1 MEHEVFVPFPV
12 GRLREVLADPVRV
25 ARAIPGLQQDASAG
39 ADSAARADGGSPPV
53 SGTGQDGA
61 DGASRTGTGQGLGDA
76 RVAGRLKVR
85 VAGHTIT
92 YRGAFRV
99 SAQGDGSYA
108 VEGDAT
114 EVRGGGAVK
123 LALTLRLLPAEGGTT
138 LAFGGT
144 ASGDGRM
151 AELPRDA
158 VVSTGTRLLTRI
170 GEALAADLASQP
182 ESGSSA
188 DSGSG
193 SGADAATG
201 SGSEAATEPTR
212 APEPTPAAEAGLAPE
227 PTPAPE
233 AGPASAA
240 GPGPQAGQTS
250 EAGPGTEPEAGPV
263 APAAEPEPEAG
274 PAPVAEPEG
283 GPAPDADSAPDGES
297 DDESDDEAV
306 PGFEAD
312 VTSSPLGPAG
322 EDDEF
327 DGEDF
332 VAETGEPGRADA
344 MAEAAHARRTMIG
357 RSAEEVDHA
366 PPRGR
371 YAPVPPPEATAARAT
386 LRWAAPA
393 AALALA
399 SAIALTRA
407 LRKRR

>member
-1 MEHEVFVPFPV
+1 MEHEVFVPFPA
-12 GRLREVLADPVRV
+12 GRLREALADPVRV
-25 ARAIPGLQQDASAG
+25 ARAVPGLQQDASAV
-39 ADSAARADGGSPPV
+39 ADSAAEAAGGAPPLSGAGQDTADGSAP
-53 SGTGQDGA
+53 A
-61 DGASRTGTGQGLGDA
+61 DGSASAGRDAGVA

-99 SAQGDGSYA
+99 TARTDGSYA

-114 EVRGGGAVK
+114 EVRGTGTVK

-144 ASGDGRM
+144 ASGDGRL
-151 AELPRDA
+151 AELPHDA
-158 VVSTGTRLLTRI
+158 VTSTGARLLTRF
-170 GEALAADLASQP
+170 GEALTTDLTSRPASEP
-182 ESGSSA
+182 GTGA
-188 DSGSG
+188 GSG
-193 SGADAATG
+193 R
-201 SGSEAATEPTR
+201 ETE
-212 APEPTPAAEAGLAPE
+212 
-227 PTPAPE
+227 
-233 AGPASAA
+233 
-240 GPGPQAGQTS
+240 
-250 EAGPGTEPEAGPV
+250 
-263 APAAEPEPEAG
+263 AEPDVGREPEAG
-274 PAPVAEPEG
+274 PAAEPEVG
-283 GPAPDADSAPDGES
+283 REPEAGPES
-297 DDESDDEAV
+297 DAESEVV

-312 VTSSPLGPAG
+312 VTSSSLGPSG
-322 EDDEF
+322 EEDEF
-327 DGEDF
+327 GEEDF
-332 VAETGEPGRADA
+332 VAEAEAEAGRPARADA

-357 RSAEEVDHA
+357 RSAEEVDHS